1 MANQPPDSNAAKR
14 PTLLDVAHEAE
25 VSRAT
30 ASLVARKSPLVSD
43 RTRTRVE
50 EAMKSLGYVY
60 NRAAARMRAP
70 ASHMVGVILPNLSN
84 PFFAEM
90 LTGIESKLDAAGMI
104 AVVANT
110 RESHNKQATFIQR
123 MREHDVDGLIL
134 CPTPGTSPKLLE
146 HAAQWRLPLIQALR
160 YIPQHNGDYAGTD
173 YIDGMKQA
181 TAHLISLGHERIA
194 FVSGNQIHSAY
205 SERLEGFQATMHQ
218 HDLAEHGL
226 VINIPLTYMD
236 GTNAAAFLMNRP
248 KPPTAVVCFNDVVA
262 LGLLHGLSTMGI
274 VPGRDMSVIG
284 FDNIGEAGR
293 SSPRL
298 TSVST
303 YPLEIGKSA
312 GELLLKRL
320 QAPEREQE
328 CIIHPTRLDPRASC
342 AAPGA
347 NRNPPHVHVDR
358 VVDDSHKSDLD

>member
-1 MANQPPDSNAAKR
+1 MSKPLDSHSAKR
-14 PTLLDVAHEAE
+14 PTLLDVAHEAN

-43 RTRTRVE
+43 QTRTRVE
-50 EAMKSLGYVY
+50 EAMKSLGYIY
-60 NRAAARMRAP
+60 NRAAANMRSP
-70 ASHMVGVILPNLSN
+70 TSHMVGVILPNLSN

-90 LTGIESKLDAAGMI
+90 LTGIESILDDAGLV
-104 AVVANT
+104 AVIANT

-134 CPTPGTSPKLLE
+134 CPTPGTPAELLE
-146 HAAQWRLPLIQALR
+146 QTAQWRLPLIQALR
-160 YIPQHNGDYAGTD
+160 YIPQHSGDYAGTD

-181 TAHLISLGHERIA
+181 TTHLISLGHQRIA

-205 SERLEGFQATMHQ
+205 TERLEGFQSTMHQ
-218 HDLAEHGL
+218 HHLAEHSL

-236 GTNAAAFLMNRP
+236 GSNAAAFLMNRP
-248 KPPTAVVCFNDVVA
+248 TPPTAIVCFNDVVA
-262 LGLLHGLSTMGI
+262 LGLLHGLPKIGV
-274 VPGRDMSVIG
+274 VPGQDVSVIG
-284 FDNIGEAGR
+284 FDNISEAGR

-303 YPLEIGKSA
+303 YPLDIGKSA

-320 QAPEREQE
+320 QTPDRDHER
-328 CIIHPTRLDPRASC
+328 IIHPTQLAPRDSC
-342 AAPGA
+342 IAP
-347 NRNPPHVHVDR
+347 
-358 VVDDSHKSDLD
+358 

>member
-1 MANQPPDSNAAKR
+1 MQ
-14 PTLLDVAHEAE
+14 
-25 VSRAT
+25 
-30 ASLVARKSPLVSD
+30 
-43 RTRTRVE
+43 
-50 EAMKSLGYVY
+50 SLGYVY
-60 NRAAARMRAP
+60 NRAAARMRSP
-70 ASHMVGVILPNLSN
+70 ASHMVGVIFPNLSN

-123 MREHDVDGLIL
+123 MREHDADGLIL
-134 CPTPGTSPKLLE
+134 CPTPGTGPELLTQ
-146 HAAQWRLPLIQALR
+146 AAQWQLPLIQALR
-160 YIPQHNGDYAGTD
+160 YIPQHKGDYAGTD
-173 YIDGMKQA
+173 YIDGMQQA

-205 SERLEGFQATMHQ
+205 TERLEGFQSTMRRH
-218 HDLAEHGL
+218 HLAEHGL

-248 KPPTAVVCFNDVVA
+248 KPPTAAICFNDVVA
-262 LGLLHGLSTMGI
+262 LGLLHGLSQLGAT
-274 VPGRDMSVIG
+274 PGRDMSVIG
-284 FDNIGEAGR
+284 FDNIDEANR

-320 QAPEREQE
+320 QEPNRGHE
-328 CIIHPTRLDPRASC
+328 CVIHPTRLDPRASC
-342 AAPGA
+342 TAP
-347 NRNPPHVHVDR
+347 
-358 VVDDSHKSDLD
+358 KTTT